1 MKKDTSAKKP
11 AAAQGIELEALLR
24 ENETL
29 AQQVKRLIRAEGKL
43 YEYQQEL
50 DAQLK
55 EYKGLY
61 ELNRKI
67 NGTFSIENIYQQ
79 TLAYVI
85 QDLEFERAV
94 FLRRSEPG
102 NYSVCA
108 FDGYYD
114 PAQKKL
120 ISELTMERGAPCV
133 APLIAGREY
142 VICHPG
148 STGPQEGG
156 CRAKLCMD
164 EFFVYPLGHHATP
177 HVLLIVGNTAEGAEF
192 HRRVDETPGS
202 LFSMGNMVGLVSSLI
217 DNQIFFERM
226 MQAREQE
233 RLAEARYR
241 GIFENSAEGIFQRTP
256 EGGYV
261 DANPALARML
271 GYASPEELMTAVTDI
286 GRQLYVDPGCHD
298 DLIRRLETQGRAEG
312 FECRVYR
319 KDRKII
325 WVSLSMRA
333 VRDSEG
339 RVQFY
344 EGMCEE
350 ITQRKMAEDALR
362 ESEQKYRQL
371 SEVLEQ
377 RVQETVAEL
386 RQKDKILILQGRQA
400 VMGEMLSN
408 IAHQWRQPLNILAL
422 LVQDLQMTQKKGVL
436 SEEFIDANVKRTME
450 IILQLSKTID
460 DFRYFFKPDQEK
472 LLFRV
477 IEPVEKVL
485 SLLEGSFTAHG
496 IRTEVMQTGDAVIDG
511 FLTEFTQVLL
521 NVLMNARDALI
532 TSGVPAP
539 LIGIRLFT
547 EGGRTVVTIADN
559 AGGIPEE
566 IKDKIF
572 EPYFTTKGPEQ
583 GTGIGLFMCKTIIEK
598 SMHGRLSVRNA
609 GGGAEFR
616 IEV

>member
-1 MKKDTSAKKP
+1 M
-11 AAAQGIELEALLR
+11 
-24 ENETL
+24 
-29 AQQVKRLIRAEGKL
+29 
-43 YEYQQEL
+43 
-50 DAQLK
+50 
-55 EYKGLY
+55 
-61 ELNRKI
+61 
-67 NGTFSIENIYQQ
+67 
-79 TLAYVI
+79 
-85 QDLEFERAV
+85 
-94 FLRRSEPG
+94 
-102 NYSVCA
+102 
-108 FDGYYD
+108 
-114 PAQKKL
+114 
-120 ISELTMERGAPCV
+120 
-133 APLIAGREY
+133 
-142 VICHPG
+142 
-148 STGPQEGG
+148 
-156 CRAKLCMD
+156 
-164 EFFVYPLGHHATP
+164 
-177 HVLLIVGNTAEGAEF
+177 
-192 HRRVDETPGS
+192 
-202 LFSMGNMVGLVSSLI
+202 
-217 DNQIFFERM
+217 
-226 MQAREQE
+226 
-233 RLAEARYR
+233 
-241 GIFENSAEGIFQRTP
+241 
-256 EGGYV
+256 
-261 DANPALARML
+261 
-271 GYASPEELMTAVTDI
+271 
-286 GRQLYVDPGCHD
+286 
-298 DLIRRLETQGRAEG
+298 
-312 FECRVYR
+312 
-319 KDRKII
+319 
-325 WVSLSMRA
+325 
-333 VRDSEG
+333 
-339 RVQFY
+339 
-344 EGMCEE
+344 
-350 ITQRKMAEDALR
+350 
-362 ESEQKYRQL
+362 
-371 SEVLEQ
+371 
-377 RVQETVAEL
+377 
-386 RQKDKILILQGRQA
+386 
-400 VMGEMLSN
+400 
-408 IAHQWRQPLNILAL
+408 NILAL